1 MPNPMKLYN
10 HALAPN
16 PRRVRIFAA
25 EKGIELR
32 LADVDNI
39 GPNLNR
45 CKHRLRFQPVLVSQ
59 RARWRDRQGC

>member
-10 HALAPN
+10 HAVAPN

-32 LADVDNI
+32 LADVD
-39 GPNLNR
+39 
-45 CKHRLRFQPVLVSQ
+45 VLGIPPETVV
-59 RARWRDRQGC
+59 WRD